1 VAGGLYDL
9 WRQGGRRGMRGHFL
23 RASLA
28 GAVGGG
34 DPWTPTEIS
43 PTYWIDATDGSTL
56 TLSGAT
62 VTGWADK
69 SGNNYATS
77 LFGSPTYSATGMST
91 NMPAVATNGTTGRMS
106 AGIAGLASKQALDLY
121 FVFQSSAAAA
131 PDTNSIILWSY
142 GFFDIDKFTG
152 LSSSTGAIAG
162 EYICPLFGA
171 SNRLGSTTYRRPANT
186 AQILSNAVSASGT
199 TLHSNGSAVTLDLA
213 SGMTTATNTSPA
225 ATGAISGGVRIAGLW
240 NGGEIV
246 GPACKFGE
254 IIIFDTVQGNTNR
267 QMLEGY
273 LAHKWDLAASL
284 PNDHP
289 YKNSAP
295 TV

>member
-1 VAGGLYDL
+1 
-9 WRQGGRRGMRGHFL
+9 MRGHFL
-23 RASLA
+23 RAALA

-62 VTGWADK
+62 VTDWADK
-69 SGNNYATS
+69 SGNNYATG

-91 NMPAVATNGTTGRMS
+91 NMPAVALNGTTGRMAAAI
-106 AGIAGLASKQALDLY
+106 AGIVSKQALDLY

-142 GFFDIDKFTG
+142 GSFRADKFTG
-152 LSSSTGAIAG
+152 LLSSTGAIAG
-162 EYICPLFGA
+162 EYICPFFGG

-225 ATGAISGGVRIAGLW
+225 ATGSDSVAVRIGSFW
-240 NGGEIV
+240 DNGEKV
-246 GPACKFGE
+246 SPACKFGE
-254 IIIFDTVQGNTNR
+254 IIIFDTVQSNTNR

-289 YKNSAP
+289 YKNAAP
-295 TV
+295 TT